1 MKRLRILADTN
12 ICELAPAV
20 AAFADVTLREGREI
34 RRQDLMAT
42 DALLVR
48 SVTQVD
54 EELLEGTPVKF
65 VATATSGFDHI
76 DRSYLQSRGIGFAHS
91 PGSNANSVVEYVL
104 TAIAAVDDHLDTLLS
119 GGRVGIVGYGHIGKL
134 LNQRLKALGIDTIVY
149 DPWLDASEVDNRAEL
164 AQVLACQVVSLHC
177 SLGTEQPWPSKHL
190 LNTDALSLLP
200 STSLLI
206 NASRGPVVDN
216 LALQQRMLRDEAPTV
231 VLDVWE
237 WEPEVKDEL
246 LVSVRLGTAHIA
258 GYSYDSKLNATAMLV
273 NGVTQHF
280 ALPPADIR
288 AGAGKEGSALVLP
301 ESDASGAAFL
311 RNILLAQY
319 DIKRDDATLRA
330 MIQHAAGD
338 KALADAGFDRLRKT
352 YPVRRELAGH
362 PVKGTYTQEQRD
374 WLLALGCVPIEDKPA

>member
-1 MKRLRILADTN
+1 MKRLNIVADIN
-12 ICELAPAV
+12 ICEIAPAV
-20 AAFADVTLREGREI
+20 ASVADVTLCKGREI
-34 RRQDLMAT
+34 GRQDLIAT

-76 DRSYLQSRGIGFAHS
+76 DRAYLQARGIGFAHA

-104 TAIAAVDDHLDTLLS
+104 TVIAAVDDQLGTLLR

-134 LNQRLKALGIDTIVY
+134 LHQRLTALGIDTLVY
-149 DPWLDASEVDNRAEL
+149 DPWLDASEVDNPAEL

-177 SLGTEQPWPSKHL
+177 SLGAEHPWPSKHL
-190 LNTDALSLLP
+190 LNSETLSLLP
-200 STSLLI
+200 SKSLLI
-206 NASRGPVVDN
+206 NASRGPVIDN
-216 LALQQRMLRDEAPTV
+216 RALQQLLLQDEAPAV

-237 WEPEVKDEL
+237 WEPEVEGEL
-246 LVSVRLGTAHIA
+246 LASVRLGTSHIA
-258 GYSYDSKLNATAMLV
+258 GYSYDSKLNATAMLI
-273 NGVTQHF
+273 NGLNQHF
-280 ALPPADIR
+280 ALSTADIKV
-288 AGAGKEGSALVLP
+288 GVGGEGSALLIP
-301 ESDASGAAFL
+301 ESDACGALFL

-319 DIKRDDATLRA
+319 DIKRDDANLRT

-338 KALADAGFDRLRKT
+338 KALAGAGFDRLRKT

-362 PVKGTYTQEQRD
+362 SVKGIYSQEQKG
-374 WLLALGCVPIEDKPA
+374 WLRALGCVLMEDAPG